1 MSGADIAFG
10 VLLLLVGAAFCFQG
24 YLALR
29 LLIPIWGAL
38 VGFSLGAGMVAA
50 WTDEGFLATTLGWII
65 GLIVAVVFGLL
76 AYLYYAV
83 SVVIAMGAIG
93 FLVGTSIMYAFDV
106 QWEWLIVVV
115 GIAAGVLLALLAVV
129 ADLPMVLLVV
139 LSAMGGASAIVGA
152 VMLLTGA
159 LDTDDFTSD
168 EVIDA
173 AERDWWWTALYIVLA
188 VAGIAVQLR
197 ATNRWRMSMRQAW
210 EADRGRPAAAG

>member
-1 MSGADIAFG
+1 METLRIHLVSGADIAFG

-29 LLIPIWGAL
+29 LLIPIWGTL
-38 VGFSLGAGMVAA
+38 VGFSVGAGMVAA

-106 QWEWLIVVV
+106 QWEW
-115 GIAAGVLLALLAVV
+115 
-129 ADLPMVLLVV
+129 
-139 LSAMGGASAIVGA
+139 
-152 VMLLTGA
+152 
-159 LDTDDFTSD
+159 
-168 EVIDA
+168 
-173 AERDWWWTALYIVLA
+173 R
-188 VAGIAVQLR
+188 
-197 ATNRWRMSMRQAW
+197 
-210 EADRGRPAAAG
+210 DRGRRNRCRRPARAARRRGGPADGAAGRPRARWAEPAPSSAR